1 MIATIIVLLI
11 ILISIICIIGGL
23 AIGEETITVIGIFL
37 LICSV
42 LIGPIIIDGIDY
54 APYRAENAQQ
64 VCISRGFDNYLSY
77 SGIFK
82 TRAYGVTCKYVTES
96 RVNVN
101 SQESIPI
108 VIKTQ

>member
-1 MIATIIVLLI
+1 MIATVIVLICFLVSISLIAFGMFSGEEDPLI
-11 ILISIICIIGGL
+11 IGS
-23 AIGEETITVIGIFL
+23 IFL
-37 LICSV
+37 VV
-42 LIGPIIIDGIDY
+42 LIFFGPRVIDGIDFN
-54 APYRAENAQQ
+54 PYRAENAQQ

-82 TRAYGVTCKYVTES
+82 TRAYGITCKYVTES